1 MKTIF
6 KAFFLLIALSAVPV
20 LAQSDFES
28 QKASAEAGDLWA
40 QGNLAVTY
48 ELGLGVP
55 ENDVKAYM
63 WFSIAVAQ
71 STASYQRELF
81 SMGKDRVKSRL
92 TREALEA
99 AQALATKCF
108 ESNFKDCD

>member
-1 MKTIF
+1 MKS
-6 KAFFLLIALSAVPV
+6 LLLLVALTAVPV
-20 LAQSDFES
+20 FAQSDFEAT
-28 QKASAEAGDLWA
+28 KVRAEAGDLLA
-40 QGNLAVTY
+40 QGDLAVKY
-48 ELGLGVP
+48 EFGIGVP
-55 ENDVKAYM
+55 ESDVKAYM

-71 STASYQRELF
+71 STTPYQRELYV
-81 SMGKDRVKSRL
+81 SGRDRVKSRL